1 MVIFSKLFRKI
12 KNNFRKWYQDNY
24 HNDDEA
30 LKLTYKFQTFFI
42 SYFKE
47 YNDIV
52 AWDSAEN
59 KLGRNIL
66 RSSLIYLK
74 LKKYKGSREIY
85 FFLIPIIFFAL
96 LEESF
101 LLSFMKFL

>member
-52 AWDSAEN
+52 AWD
-59 KLGRNIL
+59 
-66 RSSLIYLK
+66 
-74 LKKYKGSREIY
+74 
-85 FFLIPIIFFAL
+85 
-96 LEESF
+96 
-101 LLSFMKFL
+101 